1 MKKVFYILILS
12 FISVSATA
20 QYYYKDIELTR
31 QMHQK
36 YQALKNAGIRSI
48 NLKSL
53 EADGSPTEG
62 FSGVQSIEGN
72 YRHMTT
78 TMSTPISPKSF
89 LENWFDAAGRLIKT
103 VDSTDGSKS
112 VSEYSYDNNGKL
124 ASIQNYTSSVGK
136 IIETETHQ
144 WKSDGEGK
152 YISMIRIRN
161 DKDTSFYNF
170 LTDENGNI
178 IEETGR
184 RGQNALPTVFYYYDD
199 QNRLTDVVRYSKK
212 ASRLLPDFVMEYDD
226 ASRIKSLM
234 IIPEGSDDYQ
244 RWIYQYNEKGLRTK
258 EVVFN
263 KRKQQLGSIEYSYS
277 TRPGS

>member
-1 MKKVFYILILS
+1 MKQVFYILILS
-12 FISVSATA
+12 FISVSADA
-20 QYYYKDIELTR
+20 QYFYKDIELTR

-53 EADGSPTEG
+53 EADGSTTEG
-62 FSGVQSIEGN
+62 FSGAQSIDGN

-78 TMSTPISPKSF
+78 TMSTPITPKSI
-89 LENWFDAAGRLIKT
+89 LENWFDSEGRLIKT

-124 ASIQNYTSSVGK
+124 SQISNYTSSVGK
-136 IIETETHQ
+136 VIEKEEHH
-144 WKSDGEGK
+144 WKTDGSGK
-152 YISMIRIRN
+152 YTSMIRIRN

-170 LTDENGNI
+170 LSDENGNI

-212 ASRLLPDFVMEYDD
+212 ASRLLPDFVMDYDD

-244 RWIYQYNEKGLRTK
+244 RWIYQYNDKGLRTK
-258 EVVFN
+258 EIVFN
-263 KRKQQLGSIEYSYS
+263 KRKQQLGSIEYNYS

>member
-1 MKKVFYILILS
+1 MKQVFYILILS
-12 FISVSATA
+12 FISVSADA
-20 QYYYKDIELTR
+20 QYFYKDIELTR

-36 YQALKNAGIRSI
+36 YQSFKNAGIRSI
-48 NLKSL
+48 NLRSL

-62 FSGVQSIEGN
+62 FSGTQSIDGN

-78 TMSTPISPKSF
+78 TMSTPITPKSI
-89 LENWFDAAGRLIKT
+89 LENWFDAEGRLIKT
-103 VDSTDGSKS
+103 ADSTDGSKS

-124 ASIQNYTSSVGK
+124 TTINNYTSSVGK
-136 IIETETHQ
+136 IIEKEEHH
-144 WKSDGEGK
+144 WKADASGK
-152 YISMIRIRN
+152 YTSMIRIRN
-161 DKDTSFYNF
+161 DKDTSIYNF
-170 LTDENGNI
+170 LNDENGNI

-226 ASRIKSLM
+226 VSRIKSLM

-258 EVVFN
+258 EIVFN

>member
-1 MKKVFYILILS
+1 MKQVFYILILS
-12 FISVSATA
+12 FISVSADA
-20 QYYYKDIELTR
+20 QYFYKDIELTR

-36 YQALKNAGIRSI
+36 YKALKNAGIRSI
-48 NLKSL
+48 NLISL

-62 FSGVQSIEGN
+62 FSGSQSIDGN

-78 TMSTPISPKSF
+78 TMSTPITPKSF
-89 LENWFDAAGRLIKT
+89 LENWFDAEGRLIKT

-124 ASIQNYTSSVGK
+124 SRISNYTSSVGK
-136 IIETETHQ
+136 VIEKEEHH
-144 WKSDGEGK
+144 WKTDGSGK
-152 YISMIRIRN
+152 YTSMTRIRN
-161 DKDTSFYNF
+161 DKDSSFYNF
-170 LTDENGNI
+170 LSDENGNI

-212 ASRLLPDFVMEYDD
+212 ASRLLPDFVMDYDD

-244 RWIYQYNEKGLRTK
+244 RWIYQYNDKGLRTK
-258 EVVFN
+258 EIVFN
-263 KRKQQLGSIEYSYS
+263 KRKQQLGSIEYNYS